1 MIGRA
6 FHLVRPPVVADV
18 DPGVIESYELFD
30 HFALASELWRLT
42 GHPERAQ
49 AIDDAVERAYDH
61 DIPLLATGDIRALRE
76 LLAGL
81 SDAVVGTIADDQRIV
96 PADKLP
102 GLRTRARLLD
112 VAESRGRDAAFAVQ
126 EALIDIDN
134 LDGALRSALEHGA
147 HIVFD

>member
-1 MIGRA
+1 MRRA
-6 FHLVRPPVVADV
+6 FHLVRPPVVADFA
-18 DPGVIESYELFD
+18 PEVIDSYELYD

-49 AIDDAVERAYDH
+49 AIDDAVAGAYDY
-61 DIPLLATGDIRALRE
+61 DVPLLTTGDIRELRE

-81 SDAVVGTIADDQRIV
+81 PDAVVGTIADDQRII
-96 PADKLP
+96 PADQLP
-102 GLRTRARLLD
+102 ELRTRAQRLD
-112 VAESRGRDAAFAVQ
+112 VAESRGRDAVFAVQ

-134 LDGALRSALEHGA
+134 LDGALRTALEHGA